1 MRMVHY
7 VIVAYILGQT
17 GVSLLTE
24 YCTKKGVIFKDIV
37 DKTRILR
44 ISIYVL
50 LAIIPCLGAFL
61 PKCGFK
67 YFCMAAGNIWLG
79 YFIYYAGLLLILS
92 GISAIICLIIRDKEK
107 KIFAHILHFSVIAAL
122 IITVYGLIHAQS
134 IKVVT
139 CPVTINET
147 EENNLKIALL
157 GDLHLSVNSTPSTTE
172 KMVEMVNE
180 CDADVILIAGDIFTS
195 TYGGLAHPEK
205 YSEALRKL
213 KAKYGVYVVAG
224 NHDVEENL
232 FGGFPVSPSSE
243 AFRTPEMD
251 KFFEDCGF
259 KMLYDEA
266 VELDDG
272 KVTLLGRVDGEK
284 AGDGTTNRMNVN
296 ELMKNNNVSKDSVVI
311 ALEHEPMDYK
321 ELSDGG
327 VDVVLSGHTHN
338 GQLFPG
344 NMFVPIFNENG
355 YGYKK
360 IHNIDTFVTAGVG
373 YYGPPMRVG
382 TDGEIMIVDIYY

>member
-1 MRMVHY
+1 
-7 VIVAYILGQT
+7 
-17 GVSLLTE
+17 
-24 YCTKKGVIFKDIV
+24 
-37 DKTRILR
+37 
-44 ISIYVL
+44 
-50 LAIIPCLGAFL
+50 
-61 PKCGFK
+61 
-67 YFCMAAGNIWLG
+67 
-79 YFIYYAGLLLILS
+79 
-92 GISAIICLIIRDKEK
+92 
-107 KIFAHILHFSVIAAL
+107 
-122 IITVYGLIHAQS
+122 
-134 IKVVT
+134 
-139 CPVTINET
+139 
-147 EENNLKIALL
+147 
-157 GDLHLSVNSTPSTTE
+157 
-172 KMVEMVNE
+172 MVERVNE
-180 CDADVILIAGDIFTS
+180 CDADVVLIAGDIFTS

-272 KVTLLGRVDGEK
+272 KVTLLGRVDGER

-382 TDGEIMIVDIYY
+382 TDGEIMIVDINY